1 MNISIKLKLLR
12 ESRGW
17 TQNQAAEA
25 LGIACSTYR
34 LYEKTGG
41 RLPPAEVIAQICRV
55 FSVSSDFL
63 LDLSTEEQAQPLTVS
78 EDLREPAGAL
88 MKEAAALC
96 ELENSRPYDRPALF
110 VACQILQQIEKL
122 LEGADARHAEL
133 LAVAPAYKDEKKP
146 GKLPKDLR
154 DLLLA
159 QTVEGAVD
167 EDLRQIAKAGA
178 AYSEDVEK
186 LAAEAVLNV
195 SALIRSS
202 LAEELGAASPSFT
215 VPQIKK

>member
-1 MNISIKLKLLR
+1 MIISNKLKTLR
-12 ESRGW
+12 ESREW
-17 TQNQAAEA
+17 SQKKAAKEIGVA
-25 LGIACSTYR
+25 YSSYR
-34 LYEKTGG
+34 LYEGDDEH
-41 RLPPAEVIAQICRV
+41 LPPLDVIGRICRV
-55 FSVSSDFL
+55 YSVSADYL
-63 LDLSTEEQAQPLTVS
+63 LGLLPDERDLPTNIS
-78 EDLREPAGAL
+78 EDLREEAAAL
-88 MKEAAALC
+88 MKEAATLC
-96 ELENSRPYDRPALF
+96 ELENSRPYDRPALL
-110 VACQILQQIEKL
+110 VSGQILRQISKL
-122 LEGADARHAEL
+122 IEGADARHAEL

>member
-1 MNISIKLKLLR
+1 MNISIKLKRLR

-96 ELENSRPYDRPALF
+96 ELENSRPYDRPALP
-110 VACQILQQIEKL
+110 
-122 LEGADARHAEL
+122 ARSSSRSRSSSKEQT
-133 LAVAPAYKDEKKP
+133 P
-146 GKLPKDLR
+146 GTLSCWR
-154 DLLLA
+154 LLLH
-159 QTVEGAVD
+159 T
-167 EDLRQIAKAGA
+167 RTR
-178 AYSEDVEK
+178 
-186 LAAEAVLNV
+186 
-195 SALIRSS
+195 RSPANS
-202 LAEELGAASPSFT
+202 RRISGICFWRRR
-215 VPQIKK
+215 